1 MRRMVTFAH
10 FRKLANCDHACQVLC
25 YLVLI
30 PLWDTLSGRG
40 IPGFMGYSEKFYSEK
55 ITAVSA

>member
-1 MRRMVTFAH
+1 MVTFAH

-40 IPGFMGYSEKFYSEK
+40 IPEFMGYSEKFYSEK